1 MQDIQ
6 TATPGLVLRR
16 DPGTVVL
23 PGDLAATLEPQPQTE
38 KKARGIVRLGT
49 GINQDETDLQVTKA
63 GTFRFDPRRSKLW
76 IDGNQKRYYPGVED
90 AVIGIVTEKHGE
102 EFRLDLAGTETAT
115 LSALAFEGAS
125 KRNRPNFNVGALI
138 YCRVIVASRD
148 WEVEVSC
155 VEPGSSKSWVTGE
168 TLYGELKKGTSI
180 RVSLAVARCLIR
192 HNNPFLALLGSEVP
206 FESAVGVNGRV
217 WIKAGTVAHTVLVTT
232 AISTIGTMSFP
243 DWKVLVKRLLSR
255 GK

>member
-1 MQDIQ
+1 MQ
-6 TATPGLVLRR
+6 TATPGLVLRC

-23 PGDLAATLEPQPQTE
+23 PGDLAATLEPQAQTG
-38 KKARGIVRLGT
+38 KKSRAVVRVGT
-49 GINQDETDLQVTKA
+49 GINHDETELQVTKA
-63 GTFRFDPRRSKLW
+63 GTLRFDPRRSKLW
-76 IDGNQKRYYPGVED
+76 IEGNQKRYYPGLED

-102 EFRLDLAGTETAT
+102 EYRMDLAGTETAT

-125 KRNRPNFNVGALI
+125 KRNRPNLIAGALI
-138 YCRVIVASRD
+138 YCRVTVSSRD
-148 WEVEVSC
+148 WEAEVSC
-155 VEPGSSKSWVTGE
+155 IEPGSSKSWVTGE
-168 TLYGELKKGTSI
+168 TLYGELKEGMLI

-192 HNNPFLALLGSEVP
+192 HDNPFLALLGSEVP

-232 AISTIGTMSFP
+232 ALSKIGKMSFP
-243 DWKVLVKRLLSR
+243 DWKILVKRLLSR